1 MQKHFQTLFS
11 FSLFS
16 LFLLVS
22 CGPVTPIPSAT
33 PTGTATLTPTATP
46 KLTAESTLY
55 PTQMPTQ
62 TVPTLIP
69 VTPLPSVENYR
80 LISWTPERAEALFR
94 LMENY
99 PETLSYIDRGYHD
112 YSYYEAFYFAA
123 QAGQEAL
130 LRFPDTPRGRSWR
143 WWLGN
148 DLMQSSWFADQG
160 KPSNYFV
167 GLVSTSL
174 NSKEMTV
181 DELPEWISANMPDVS
196 ATLIQLEPIKGF
208 IGNYVLQVNSLVLWV
223 LEAPTE
229 FQVYPMMDDFYYFF
243 RKIETKDMTG
253 DGIPEVLILLARD
266 ANFIGS
272 VSTISAFDLSQVP
285 FRQLTFGSNQRN
297 ELRWGGWS
305 GSMVQ
310 PGDNHAVIQIQ
321 NSYLVGC
328 PIYRMEEYFW
338 NGYWFD
344 LEKSHFK
351 FDSEDAT
358 GLTYCDQLYLG
369 SSYLDAKP
377 NEIIPLFEEI
387 QPYWP
392 AEDNYFVPEPDAQ
405 DELRFRLGVLY
416 ALTGDSKKAI
426 EHLTDIIDNPTIP
439 QSSWIAPAKRFLAK
453 YETADDLYIA
463 CITTSL
469 CNADFVIEQSVQEM
483 GITDFSSAIEKLESL
498 GIPIKSSTLLD
509 FDRDASPEY
518 WFTVRH
524 PNRDEIGFWIIAQTS
539 DGLIAHY
546 VDTVTTYV
554 PPIKMFTAT
563 NEVIFQIG
571 PGKMFTYQTSP
582 RGEPVIGEYTIPE
595 QISPAVL
602 IRQNFDQLREM
613 FYAGENPLKV
623 KDGLLSLQES
633 PDFVCDLRE
642 ESYLL
647 DWQYPSYCPDF
658 YYLLGLTYELS
669 GDQGSAVR
677 TYWQVWRDYPNSPF
691 AHMVQ
696 FKLEPIP

>member
-1 MQKHFQTLFS
+1 MKKHLQTM
-11 FSLFS
+11 FSLFG

-22 CGPVTPIPSAT
+22 CGPVTSIPPITST
-33 PTGTATLTPTATP
+33 VMATLTPTATP
-46 KLTAESTLY
+46 ELTAESTPR
-55 PTQMPTQ
+55 PTQVPTLA
-62 TVPTLIP
+62 VPTLIP
-69 VTPLPSVENYR
+69 VTPLPEAENYR
-80 LISWTPERAEALFR
+80 LVTWTPERAEALFR

-99 PETLSYIDRGYHD
+99 PDTLSDIERGYHD

-130 LRFPDTPRGRSWR
+130 LRFPDTPRGKSWR

-160 KPSNYFV
+160 KPSNYFA

-174 NSKEMTV
+174 NSKEITV

-223 LEAPTE
+223 LESPTG

-266 ANFIGS
+266 ANFIGG
-272 VSTISAFDLSQVP
+272 VSTISVFDLSQVP
-285 FRQLTFGSNQRN
+285 LRQLTFGPNQRSQ
-297 ELRWGGWS
+297 LLWGGWS
-305 GSMVQ
+305 EVMVQ
-310 PGDNHAVIQIQ
+310 PGNNHAVIQIQ
-321 NSYLVGC
+321 NSYLVSC

-344 LEKSHFK
+344 LERSYFK
-351 FDSEDAT
+351 FASEDAKN
-358 GLTYCDQLYLG
+358 LIYCDQLYLDN
-369 SSYLDAKP
+369 SYLDAKP

-392 AEDNYFVPEPDAQ
+392 VKDDYFVPEFDAQ

-416 ALTGDSKKAI
+416 AFTGDSKKAI
-426 EHLTDIIDNPTIP
+426 EHLTDIINNPSVP
-439 QSSWIAPAKRFLAK
+439 QSSWITPAKRFLAE
-453 YETADDLYIA
+453 YETVDDLYIA

-469 CNADFVIEQSVQEM
+469 CNADFVIEQSVQKM
-483 GITDFSSAIEKLESL
+483 AITDFSSVIEKLESL
-498 GIPIKSSTLLD
+498 GIPIKASMLVD
-509 FDRDASPEY
+509 FDHNASPEY

-524 PNRDEIGFWIIAQTS
+524 SNRDEICFWIIAQTS
-539 DGLIAHY
+539 DGLVAHF
-546 VDTVTTYV
+546 VDTVATYV
-554 PPIKMFTAT
+554 PPIEMFTAT
-563 NEVIFQIG
+563 NGIIFQIG
-571 PGKMFTYQTSP
+571 PDKMFTYQTSP
-582 RGEPVIGEYTIPE
+582 QGKPVIGEYTTPE

-613 FYAGENPLKV
+613 FYAGEDPLKIRN
-623 KDGLLSLQES
+623 GLLGLQES

-642 ESYLL
+642 ESGIL

-677 TYWQVWRDYPNSPF
+677 TYWQVWRDYPNNPF
-691 AHMVQ
+691 AQMVQ